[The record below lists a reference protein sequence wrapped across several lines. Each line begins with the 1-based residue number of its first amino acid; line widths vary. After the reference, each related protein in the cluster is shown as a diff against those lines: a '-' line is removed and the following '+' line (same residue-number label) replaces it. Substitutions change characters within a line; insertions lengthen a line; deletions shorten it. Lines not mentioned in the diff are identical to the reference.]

1 MFLILGP
8 ALNLLAGFF
17 WESDRQ
23 GVTAG
28 TLIVLS
34 TGLWLIGLLGLYDR
48 LRPLA
53 PRFVAVA
60 VPLAVF
66 ATVGGLAFGF
76 QSIYE
81 GMFDV
86 SHAEAVEQLNHY
98 PFTANSLYW
107 LAGPMFPL
115 TLFLLGAMLLKLR
128 AAPLPVSVLI
138 MLGALAFP
146 LSRITREPTIAHVA
160 DVLLLLPFLYLAVRS
175 RLPGR
180 PATEVSESDGRRR
193 GLPLLRRPAP
203 K

>member
-17 WESDRQ
+17 WEDDRQ

-53 PRFVAVA
+53 PRFVALA

-86 SHAEAVEQLNHY
+86 SHAESIEQLNRY
-98 PFTANSLYW
+98 PLTAMSLYW
-107 LAGPMFPL
+107 LAGPLFPL
-115 TLFLLGAMLLKLR
+115 TLFLLGVTLARLR
-128 AAPLPVSVLI
+128 AAPLPVSALI
-138 MLGALAFP
+138 MLGAVAFP
-146 LSRITREPTIAHVA
+146 LSRITREPGIAHVA

-175 RLPGR
+175 RFAE
-180 PATEVSESDGRRR
+180 PATAQSEPDGGRR
-193 GLPLLRRPAP
+193 GLPRLRRSAT